1 MLEAE
6 AYGDRATEDQADSRH
21 LVGPAGL
28 EMGLGTGAVHSR
40 LGVMLQAAQC

>member
-6 AYGDRATEDQADSRH
+6 AYGDRATKAQADSRH

-28 EMGLGTGAVHSR
+28 EMELGTGLFI
-40 LGVMLQAAQC
+40 LGLG